1 MTRKIELGQFML
13 FAGIPAARG
22 LVSRAQA
29 RPGSSPHRISSRAH
43 RWHVRESGRDQR
55 KWEVGLIGAPREFS
69 DAKIERR
76 SRGLDLNK
84 AKPFN
89 DRSSVLA
96 RIDPATSIKLAVPQM
111 EKLGLLRTT
120 SARSRTVFT
129 GWYLPIQATW
139 SSPAALST

>member
-13 FAGIPAARG
+13 FAGIPAARA
-22 LVSRAQA
+22 LASRALSQETKA
-29 RPGSSPHRISSRAH
+29 SPPVA
-43 RWHVRESGRDQR
+43 
-55 KWEVGLIGAPREFS
+55 GAPPVS
-69 DAKIERR
+69 SGAMIERR

-96 RIDPATSIKLAVPQM
+96 RIDLATGIKLAVPQM

-139 SSPAALST
+139 SSPAALSTWKSEIFV